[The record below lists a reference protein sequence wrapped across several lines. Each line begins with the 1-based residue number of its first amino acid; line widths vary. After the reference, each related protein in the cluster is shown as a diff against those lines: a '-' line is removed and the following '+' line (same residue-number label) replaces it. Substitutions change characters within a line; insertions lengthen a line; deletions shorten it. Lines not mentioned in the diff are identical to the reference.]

1 MKKSIKLFSLL
12 LALLLLLAS
21 CASNSD
27 EGADTTEEETLF
39 SEGRFDWGT
48 APPKVDNTD
57 YNTYEYNFD
66 IYALS
71 ASSRNVLTSKGVAAY
86 RDLVDAIEKY
96 RPSIEIDAAD
106 YSDVVLALLECY
118 PPAALVSSLE
128 FVPDKIYVDVP
139 DETADT
145 NPTDEDQ
152 EAESEEFAPIDVS
165 GRIII
170 SYYRTESEHFDALD
184 RFYNG
189 AAKIL
194 IDASS
199 YESAEMRALALYTD
213 CANKF
218 PDVTGVALDRF
229 DSLCLNSKMI
239 LDDLYRPSGA
249 SQNSIFHYLA
259 LQLGFDAAVIKGQ
272 LHGNE
277 HLINALLLDGSWY
290 YFDPSLEH
298 SNTYGQ
304 ALSFFGLNQASFIK
318 EGFLSEHIP
327 GADLSFKT
335 GYSFTTPITTA
346 PAIYAVSER
355 FVPLRGSIY
364 AAIDFETGIATL
376 YTEEAVESTEFKFNT
391 K

>member
-1 MKKSIKLFSLL
+1 MNKNIKLISLL
-12 LALLLLLAS
+12 LAILLLLAS
-21 CASNSD
+21 CASKGD
-27 EGADTTEEETLF
+27 KGADTTEEETLF

-71 ASSRNVLTSKGVAAY
+71 ASSRNVLTSEGVAAY
-86 RDLVDAIEKY
+86 CDLVDAIEKY

-128 FVPDKIYVDVP
+128 FVPDTVIDSS
-139 DETADT
+139 ETAEYEESAA
-145 NPTDEDQ
+145 DE
-152 EAESEEFAPIDVS
+152 EILSLYGKIN
-165 GRIII
+165 I
-170 SYYRTESEHFDALD
+170 SYYLSESEHFDALG

-189 AAKIL
+189 AAKLL

-304 ALSFFGLNQASFIK
+304 ALSFFGLNQASFTK
-318 EGFLSEHIP
+318 EGFLSEYIP
-327 GADLSFKT
+327 GSDLSFKT
-335 GYSFTTPITTA
+335 NYSFTTPTTTA

>member
-1 MKKSIKLFSLL
+1 MKKSIKFFSLL
-12 LALLLLLAS
+12 FALLLLLAS
-21 CASNSD
+21 CASKGD
-27 EGADTTEEETLF
+27 ETTDTTAEETLF

-57 YNTYEYNFD
+57 HNTYEYNFD

-71 ASSRNVLTSKGVAAY
+71 ASSRNVLTSEGVAAY
-86 RDLVDAIEKY
+86 RELVDAVENY
-96 RPSIEIDAAD
+96 RSTVEIDAAY
-106 YSDVVLALLECY
+106 YSDIVLALLECY
-118 PPAALVSSLE
+118 PPASLVSSLE
-128 FVPDKIYVDVP
+128 FVPDTVIDSS
-139 DETADT
+139 ETAEYEESAA
-145 NPTDEDQ
+145 DE
-152 EAESEEFAPIDVS
+152 EILSLYGKIN
-165 GRIII
+165 I
-170 SYYRTESEHFDALD
+170 SYYLSESEHFDALD

-194 IDASS
+194 LDVSS
-199 YESAEMRALALYTD
+199 YESAELRALALYTD

-304 ALSFFGLNQASFIK
+304 ALSFFGLNQASFTK
-318 EGFLSEHIP
+318 EGFLSEYIP

-335 GYSFTTPITTA
+335 NYSFTTPTTTA

-364 AAIDFETGIATL
+364 AVIDFETGIATL
-376 YTEEAVESTEFKFNT
+376 YTEEAVESTEFNFNT

>member
-21 CASNSD
+21 CASNGD
-27 EGADTTEEETLF
+27 KGADTTEEETLF

-71 ASSRNVLTSKGVAAY
+71 ASSRNVLTSEGVAAY

-106 YSDVVLALLECY
+106 YSEVVLALLECY

-145 NPTDEDQ
+145 TLISEEQ
-152 EAESEEFAPIDVS
+152 TAESEVFLTPAS

-304 ALSFFGLNQASFIK
+304 ALSFFGLNQASFTK
-318 EGFLSEHIP
+318 EGFLSEYIP
-327 GADLSFKT
+327 GADLT
-335 GYSFTTPITTA
+335 NYSFTAPTTTA